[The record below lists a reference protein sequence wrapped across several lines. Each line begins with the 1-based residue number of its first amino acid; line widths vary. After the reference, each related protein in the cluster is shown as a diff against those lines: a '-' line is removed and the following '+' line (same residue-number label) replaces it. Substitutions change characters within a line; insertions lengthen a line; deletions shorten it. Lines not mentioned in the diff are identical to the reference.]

1 MRAEPLRTTDS
12 IGPWAALSRR
22 FSPHLDIA
30 IAVAATVVAVAS
42 LLSTDVAAI
51 DPELHEPGA
60 IAVAAT
66 AASGLSLLWRRT
78 RPAASFV
85 AFVVGCLVVTVTG
98 HYIGLLSILL
108 LLSLYSLAA
117 HGRRRDGLLGLLGGM
132 VTFPVLALSGLP
144 DLRTSDVLL
153 AWALLVTSW
162 AVGDAI
168 RSRRAQQRDQVR
180 AAEQE
185 AAAAREQTGR
195 AITEE
200 RLRIARELHDVV
212 AHSMS
217 LIAVQAGVG
226 SHVIRT
232 DVDAAEEA
240 LDVIAE
246 TSRQALSQ
254 TRSLLGMLR
263 ERDDPVGGSPTQS
276 IGDLEAL
283 VDGVRAAGV
292 AVSLDVVGTPRSLDA
307 AVELTAFRIVQESL
321 TNVLKHAGPGQ
332 ASVSVRYV
340 DDSVEVEVVNA
351 GGRGPAPSPLGGS
364 GGHGLIGL
372 RERAQLVGGTLEY
385 GPGADGFTV
394 RAVLPTHVLRDAS

>member
-1 MRAEPLRTTDS
+1 MTAEPLRTTDS

-30 IAVAATVVAVAS
+30 IAVAATTIAVAS
-42 LLSTDVAAI
+42 LLTTDVAAI
-51 DPELHEPGA
+51 DPELREPGVL
-60 IAVAAT
+60 AVAAT

-85 AFVVGCLVVTVTG
+85 AFVLGCLAVTVTG

-117 HGRRRDGLLGLLGGM
+117 HGRRRDGFLGLLAGM
-132 VTFPVLALSGLP
+132 VTFPVLALAGIP

-232 DVDAAEEA
+232 DVDAAEDA

-283 VDGVRAAGV
+283 IDGVRAAGV
-292 AVSLDVVGTPRSLDA
+292 AVSLDIVGTPRNLEA

-321 TNVLKHAGPGQ
+321 TNVLKHAGSGE

-340 DDSVEVEVVNA
+340 DDSVEVEVVNT
-351 GGRGPAPSPLGGS
+351 GERGPAPTPLGGS

-385 GPGADGFTV
+385 GPGADGFAV

>member
-1 MRAEPLRTTDS
+1 VATT
-12 IGPWAALSRR
+12 
-22 FSPHLDIA
+22 F
-30 IAVAATVVAVAS
+30 AVSS
-42 LLSTDVAAI
+42 LLLTDAAAI
-51 DPELHEPGA
+51 DPQLKQPDA
-60 IAVAAT
+60 LAVVAT
-66 AASGLSLLWRRT
+66 AASGVSLLWRRT
-78 RPAASFV
+78 RPATSFV
-85 AFVVGCLVVTVTG
+85 AFVAGCFVVTLTG
-98 HYIGLLSILL
+98 HYIGLLSVLL

-117 HGRRRDGLLGLLGGM
+117 HGRRRDGFLGLLAGM
-132 VTFPVLALSGLP
+132 LTFPVLALAGVP
-144 DLRTSDVLL
+144 DLRTSDVLT

-162 AVGDAI
+162 AIGDAI

-180 AAEQE
+180 VAEQE
-185 AAAAREQTGR
+185 AATAREQTGR

-246 TSRQALSQ
+246 TSRQALAQ

-263 ERDDPVGGSPTQS
+263 DHDDPVGGSPTQR

-283 VDGVRAAGV
+283 VEGVRTAGV
-292 AVSLDVVGTPRSLDA
+292 DVTLDVDGTPRNLDA
-307 AVELTAFRIVQESL
+307 AVELTAFRVVQESL
-321 TNVLKHAGPGQ
+321 TNVIKHAGSGH
-332 ASVSVRYV
+332 ASVSVRHTS
-340 DDSVEVEVVNA
+340 DTVEVEVVNT
-351 GGRGPAPSPLGGS
+351 GQIAPSVAPLGGS

-372 RERAQLVGGTLEY
+372 RERTHLVGGTLEF

>member
-1 MRAEPLRTTDS
+1 MTAQPLGPTYDV
-12 IGPWAALSRR
+12 GPWAAWSRR

-30 IAVAATVVAVAS
+30 VAVVATALAVTS
-42 LLSTDVAAI
+42 MLITDARTI
-51 DPELHEPGA
+51 DPRLHQPDA
-60 IAVAAT
+60 VAVAAT
-66 AASGLSLLWRRT
+66 AVSGMSLLWRRT
-78 RPAASFV
+78 RPFSSFAAFV
-85 AFVVGCLVVTVTG
+85 AGCLVVTLTG
-98 HYIGLLSILL
+98 HYIGLLSVLL
-108 LLSLYSLAA
+108 LLSLYSLAT
-117 HGRRRDGLLGLLGGM
+117 HGRRRDGFLGLLAAM
-132 VTFPVLALSGLP
+132 LTFPLLALAGVP

-162 AVGDAI
+162 AVGDAT
-168 RSRRAQQRDQVR
+168 RSRRAQHHDQVR

-185 AAAAREQTGR
+185 AAAAREHTGR

-226 SHVIRT
+226 SHVIRA

-263 ERDDPVGGSPTQS
+263 EFDDPVGGPPAQR

-283 VDGVRAAGV
+283 VEGVRTAGV
-292 AVSLDVVGTPRSLDA
+292 DVSLDIVGTPRTLEA
-307 AVELTAFRIVQESL
+307 AVELTAFRVVQESL
-321 TNVLKHAGPGQ
+321 TNVLKHAGSGK
-332 ASVSVRYV
+332 ASVNVRYT
-340 DDSVEVEVVNA
+340 DDSIEVEVLNA
-351 GGRGPAPSPLGGS
+351 GRSRPARSSLGGS

-385 GPGADGFTV
+385 GPGAHGFRV

>member
-1 MRAEPLRTTDS
+1 MTAQPVTMTHGV
-12 IGPWAALSRR
+12 GPWAALTRR
-22 FSPHLDIA
+22 FSPLLD
-30 IAVAATVVAVAS
+30 VAVAVVATALAVTT
-42 LLSTDVAAI
+42 LLTTDPASV
-51 DPELHEPGA
+51 DPRLHEPGA
-60 IAVAAT
+60 IAVAGT
-66 AASGLSLLWRRT
+66 AMSGLSLLWRRT
-78 RPAASFV
+78 RPSTSFV
-85 AFVVGCLVVTVTG
+85 VFVAGCLLVTVTG
-98 HYIGLLSILL
+98 HYIGLLSVLL

-117 HGRRRDGLLGLLGGM
+117 HGRRRDGFLGLLAALL
-132 VTFPVLALSGLP
+132 TFPVLALSGVP
-144 DLRTSDVLL
+144 DLQTSDVLL

-185 AAAAREQTGR
+185 AAAAREHTGR

-263 ERDDPVGGSPTQS
+263 EHDDPVGGSPTQR

-283 VDGVRAAGV
+283 VEGVRAAGV
-292 AVSLDVVGTPRSLDA
+292 DVSLDIVGSPRSLDA

-321 TNVLKHAGPGQ
+321 TNVLKHAGSGQ
-332 ASVSVRYV
+332 ASVTVHYA
-340 DDSVEVEVVNA
+340 DDTVEVEVVNA
-351 GGRGPAPSPLGGS
+351 GQRELVPSPLGGS
-364 GGHGLIGL
+364 GGHGLVGL
-372 RERAQLVGGTLEY
+372 RERAHLVGGTLDY
-385 GPGADGFTV
+385 GPRTDGFTV
-394 RAVLPTHVLRDAS
+394 RAVLPTHVLRDVS

>member
-1 MRAEPLRTTDS
+1 MTAGTFTTTPGV
-12 IGPWAALSRR
+12 GPWAALTRR
-22 FSPHLDIA
+22 FSPLLD
-30 IAVAATVVAVAS
+30 VAVAVVATALAVTS
-42 LLSTDVAAI
+42 LLITDASAI
-51 DPELHEPGA
+51 DPELHQPNA
-60 IAVAAT
+60 VAVAAT
-66 AASGLSLLWRRT
+66 AVSGLSLLWRRK
-78 RPAASFV
+78 RPTASFV
-85 AFVVGCLVVTVTG
+85 AFVAGCLVVTLTG
-98 HYIGLLSILL
+98 HYIGLLSLLL

-117 HGRRRDGLLGLLGGM
+117 HGRRRDGFLGLLSAM
-132 VTFPVLALSGLP
+132 LTFPALALAGVP

-168 RSRRAQQRDQVR
+168 RSRRAQQHDQVR

-185 AAAAREQTGR
+185 AAAAREHTGR

-263 ERDDPVGGSPTQS
+263 ESDDPVGGPPTQR
-276 IGDLEAL
+276 IGDLEA
-283 VDGVRAAGV
+283 VVEGVRTAGV
-292 AVSLDVVGTPRSLDA
+292 DVSLDVVGTPRSLDA

-321 TNVLKHAGPGQ
+321 TNVLKHAGSGR
-332 ASVSVRYV
+332 ASVCVRYA
-340 DDSVEVEVVNA
+340 DDEIEVEIVNA
-351 GGRGPAPSPLGGS
+351 GQRGPVQFPLGGS

-372 RERAQLVGGTLEY
+372 RERTHLVGGTLEY
-385 GPGADGFTV
+385 GASSDGFSV
-394 RAVLPTHVLRDAS
+394 RAVLPTHILRDAS